1 MRFIP
6 FLPSRARKVQKR
18 PTNTKHKRLSKIRIK
33 INSYTE
39 REEGRVGAF
48 YIAPLTRWDVLI
60 IRLVLDDFNL
70 DYMGGE

>member
-39 REEGRVGAF
+39 REEEAF

-60 IRLVLDDFNL
+60 IRLVL
-70 DYMGGE
+70 G